1 MTRRRL
7 FSLFISILLV
17 MIAIFFFLPVFLTIL
32 NSFKSMEEMT
42 KPFYAPPNHLALDN
56 FRQVFGTTHMASAF
70 LYSVIIVASSV
81 TGIVILTSMASYVI
95 ARRNSLYNRIIH
107 VVFIAGLM
115 IPFTVLMIPLMKVV
129 GFLKIGNIYGLIV
142 IYLALGMSLPVF
154 LLTGFIK
161 GSVPLELEESAHMDG
176 AGIFRIFASIVMP
189 LLKPILATV
198 IMLGT
203 VWIFND
209 FLLPSLLLSSK
220 RFTIPLSQYQL
231 AGQYLQW
238 YNLMLAGF
246 TITFIPLFALFLS
259 FQRYF
264 IRGVTE
270 GALKG

>member
-1 MTRRRL
+1 MTRTKI
-7 FSLFISILLV
+7 FSFLISVLLAI
-17 MIAIFFFLPVFLTIL
+17 IALFFFLPVFLTIL

-42 KPFYAPPNHLALDN
+42 KPFYAPPARLALDN
-56 FRQVFGTTHMASAF
+56 FRQVVRTTNMGNAF
-70 LYSVIIVASSV
+70 LYSAIIVGTSV

-107 VVFIAGLM
+107 VVLVAGLM
-115 IPFTVLMIPLMKVV
+115 IPFSVLMIPLMKVV
-129 GFLKIGNIYGLIV
+129 GFLKLGGVYGLIV

-161 GSVPLELEESAHMDG
+161 GSVPLELEESAHLDG
-176 AGIFRIFASIVMP
+176 AGVFRIFVSVVMP
-189 LLKPILATV
+189 LLTPILATV
-198 IMLGT
+198 IILGT

-209 FLLPSLLLSSK
+209 FLLPSLLLTSK

-246 TITFIPLFALFLS
+246 TLALIPLLALFLF